1 MAPTHSIAFCNN
13 RGGVGKTFMTF
24 QTACEAARARPDKKV
39 LVIDLSLYG
48 NVTTLLL
55 GGSSRPPEA
64 GGDTIGFKQTME
76 MVPTTDMRIEG
87 LITTSRTPWT
97 STIRMT
103 PPQGPRTDLLA
114 NYSPGSPSMP
124 HSGPGGAHRPHQ
136 VRHQTIRR

>member
-64 GGDTIGFKQTME
+64 GGDTIGCKQTME

-87 LITTSRTPWT
+87 LIHDLENAMDVDNQDDPAPRAADRSFGKLFARKPLAAPL
-97 STIRMT
+97 R
-103 PPQGPRTDLLA
+103 PRRGP
-114 NYSPGSPSMP
+114 
-124 HSGPGGAHRPHQ
+124 
-136 VRHQTIRR
+136 